1 MRDIIALIEELHA
14 RSDLPIAIKGRWDW
28 GTWIMDRS
36 DKELEPL
43 ISFVTFYIS
52 DPLYTN
58 TLVTVATLI
67 LGWGVGMGWW
77 IDLYADQ
84 VGKSSLIDSQL
95 LKLKQCL
102 DTEIEMQQNVF
113 SVMGMLDSIVANS
126 ENWIVLL
133 CCCVCWER
141 VERML
146 IWRCVKEETEVP
158 WCNG

>member
-1 MRDIIALIEELHA
+1 
-14 RSDLPIAIKGRWDW
+14 
-28 GTWIMDRS
+28 MDRS

-58 TLVTVATLI
+58 TLVTVATLL
-67 LGWGVGMGWW
+67 LGVVVVICWCV
-77 IDLYADQ
+77 DLYADE

-102 DTEIEMQQNVF
+102 DVEIEMQQNVF

-126 ENWIVLL
+126 ENWLVLL
-133 CCCVCWER
+133 CWSVCCRECWYGDG
-141 VERML
+141 
-146 IWRCVKEETEVP
+146 IGFC
-158 WCNG
+158 

>member
-1 MRDIIALIEELHA
+1 MLGVTWLLLSKDGIV
-14 RSDLPIAIKGRWDW
+14 W
-28 GTWIMDRS
+28 GEKVMDRS

-58 TLVTVATLI
+58 TLVTVATLL
-67 LGWGVGMGWW
+67 LGVVVVICWCV
-77 IDLYADQ
+77 DLYADE

-102 DTEIEMQQNVF
+102 DVEIEMQQYVF

-126 ENWIVLL
+126 ENWLVLL
-133 CCCVCWER
+133 CWSVCCWECWYGDGI
-141 VERML
+141 EF
-146 IWRCVKEETEVP
+146 W
-158 WCNG
+158 

>member
-1 MRDIIALIEELHA
+1 MLGVTWLLLSKDGIV
-14 RSDLPIAIKGRWDW
+14 W
-28 GTWIMDRS
+28 GEKVMDRS

-58 TLVTVATLI
+58 TLVTVATLL
-67 LGWGVGMGWW
+67 LGVVVVICWCV
-77 IDLYADQ
+77 DLYADE

-102 DTEIEMQQNVF
+102 DVEIEMQQNVF

-126 ENWIVLL
+126 ENWLVLL
-133 CCCVCWER
+133 CWSVCCRECWYRDGIEF
-141 VERML
+141 
-146 IWRCVKEETEVP
+146 W
-158 WCNG
+158 

>member
-1 MRDIIALIEELHA
+1 MLEVTWLLLSKDGIV
-14 RSDLPIAIKGRWDW
+14 W
-28 GTWIMDRS
+28 GEKVMDRS

-58 TLVTVATLI
+58 TLVTVATLL
-67 LGWGVGMGWW
+67 LGVVVVICWCV
-77 IDLYADQ
+77 DLYADE

-102 DTEIEMQQNVF
+102 DVEIEMQQNVF

-126 ENWIVLL
+126 ENWLVLL
-133 CCCVCWER
+133 CWSVCCWECWYGDGI
-141 VERML
+141 EF
-146 IWRCVKEETEVP
+146 W
-158 WCNG
+158 